1 MDKKDVSGETMIKL
15 KKIVTCSFALSLLCM
30 PLATQADTLD
40 DKINEQEQKI
50 EQLQKNQTASE
61 QELATIKE
69 NVSQIEKESYKIL
82 QQKNTEEQTLTNL
95 IQKIADLKE
104 KIAKREEQIQKQAR
118 NVQTNQNASDILSV
132 MAESDS
138 INEAITKAYAVTKL
152 ISANKEIM
160 SEQQKDQAELETLQ
174 KKSEEK
180 LQSLIE
186 TTNELQ
192 AKQDELTKAKLDQ
205 EVKINELSA
214 SLATEKKQ
222 KEKFEKQKVEA
233 EKKRQEQLKAL
244 AKQRA
249 AEEAA
254 RKKAEED
261 ARKAHEQK
269 ELAVAAEKE
278 RIANEAQA
286 QSLAAQKEQKQKVES
301 SNEVQTE
308 NNTENSTPVV
318 SVPEVPEEDNVAKPE
333 ENTSGWSAPLA
344 SLVIT
349 SPFGNRVDPTG
360 ASGTSHDGIDL
371 AGASGTPVFAAKAGK
386 VVEAGYHWSAEN
398 HVIIQHADGYYSYYM
413 HLSSFSTNV
422 GASVNAGTL
431 LGGMGTTG
439 NSTGVHLHFGVSTSL
454 WSNFVDPAP
463 LLGI

>member
-1 MDKKDVSGETMIKL
+1 MIKL
-15 KKIVTCSFALSLLCM
+15 KKMVTFSFALSLLCA
-30 PLATQADTLD
+30 PIAAQADTLD
-40 DKINEQEQKI
+40 DKINEQDQKI

-61 QELATIKE
+61 HELATIKE

-82 QQKNTEEQTLTNL
+82 QQKNTEEQTLTDL

-174 KKSEEK
+174 NKSEEK
-180 LQSLIE
+180 LHSLTE

-192 AKQDELTKAKLDQ
+192 AKQEELTKAKLDQ

-261 ARKAHEQK
+261 ARKFQEQQQK
-269 ELAVAAEKE
+269 ELAAAAEKE
-278 RIANEAQA
+278 RIANEEQA
-286 QSLAAQKEQKQKVES
+286 QTLAVQQEQKSDS
-301 SNEVQTE
+301 SNEMKTKT
-308 NNTENSTPVV
+308 NTEDSSPVS
-318 SVPEVPEEDNVAKPE
+318 SVPEVPEEDNVTKPE
-333 ENTSGWSAPLA
+333 ENTSGWSAPLS

-386 VVEAGYHWSAEN
+386 VVEAGYHWSAGN

-413 HLSSFSTNV
+413 HLSSFSTTV
-422 GASVNAGTL
+422 GASVSAGTL

-439 NSTGVHLHFGVSTSL
+439 NSTGVHLHFGISTSL

>member
-1 MDKKDVSGETMIKL
+1 MIKL
-15 KKIVTCSFALSLLCM
+15 KKMVTFSFALSLLCA
-30 PLATQADTLD
+30 PIAAQADTLD
-40 DKINEQEQKI
+40 DKINEQDQKI

-82 QQKNTEEQTLTNL
+82 QQKNTEEQTLTDL

-180 LQSLIE
+180 LHSLTE

-192 AKQDELTKAKLDQ
+192 AKQEELTKAKLDQ

-261 ARKAHEQK
+261 ARKFQEQQQK
-269 ELAVAAEKE
+269 ELAAAAEKE
-278 RIANEAQA
+278 RIANEEQA
-286 QSLAAQKEQKQKVES
+286 QTLAVQQEQKSDS
-301 SNEVQTE
+301 SNEMKTE
-308 NNTENSTPVV
+308 TNTEDSSPVS
-318 SVPEVPEEDNVAKPE
+318 SVPEVPEEDNVTKPE
-333 ENTSGWSAPLA
+333 ENTSGWSAPLS

-386 VVEAGYHWSAEN
+386 VVEAGYHWSAGN

-413 HLSSFSTNV
+413 HLSSFSTTV
-422 GASVNAGTL
+422 GASVSAGTL

-439 NSTGVHLHFGVSTSL
+439 NSTGVHLHFGISTSL

>member
-1 MDKKDVSGETMIKL
+1 MIKL
-15 KKIVTCSFALSLLCM
+15 KKMVTFSFALSLLCA
-30 PLATQADTLD
+30 PIAAQADTLD
-40 DKINEQEQKI
+40 DKINEQDQKI

-61 QELATIKE
+61 QELAIIKE

-82 QQKNTEEQTLTNL
+82 QQKNTEEQTLTDL

-180 LQSLIE
+180 LHSLTE
-186 TTNELQ
+186 TTNKLQ

-261 ARKAHEQK
+261 ARKVQEQKQK
-269 ELAVAAEKE
+269 ELAAAAEKE
-278 RIANEAQA
+278 RIANEEQAQA
-286 QSLAAQKEQKQKVES
+286 LAVQKEQEQKSDS
-301 SNEVQTE
+301 SNEMKTE
-308 NNTENSTPVV
+308 TNTEDSSPVS
-318 SVPEVPEEDNVAKPE
+318 SVPEVPEADNVTKPE
-333 ENTSGWSAPLA
+333 ENTSGWSAPLS

-386 VVEAGYHWSAEN
+386 VVEAGYHWSAGN

-413 HLSSFSTNV
+413 HLSSFSTTV

-439 NSTGVHLHFGVSTSL
+439 NSTGVHLHFGISTSL

>member
-1 MDKKDVSGETMIKL
+1 MIKL
-15 KKIVTCSFALSLLCM
+15 KKMVTFSFALSLLCA
-30 PLATQADTLD
+30 PIAAQADTLD
-40 DKINEQEQKI
+40 DKINEQDQKI

-82 QQKNTEEQTLTNL
+82 QQKNTEEQTLTDL

-180 LQSLIE
+180 LHSLTE

-192 AKQDELTKAKLDQ
+192 AKQEELTKAKLDQ

-254 RKKAEED
+254 RKKEEED
-261 ARKAHEQK
+261 ARKVQEQKQK
-269 ELAVAAEKE
+269 ELAAAAEKE
-278 RIANEAQA
+278 RIANEEQA
-286 QSLAAQKEQKQKVES
+286 QTLAVQQEQKSDS
-301 SNEVQTE
+301 SNEMKTE
-308 NNTENSTPVV
+308 TNTEDSSPVS
-318 SVPEVPEEDNVAKPE
+318 SVPEVPEEDNVTKPE
-333 ENTSGWSAPLA
+333 ENTSGWSAPLS

-386 VVEAGYHWSAEN
+386 VVEAGYHWSAGN

-413 HLSSFSTNV
+413 HLSSFSTTV
-422 GASVNAGTL
+422 GASVSAGTL

-439 NSTGVHLHFGVSTSL
+439 NSTGVHLHFGISTSL